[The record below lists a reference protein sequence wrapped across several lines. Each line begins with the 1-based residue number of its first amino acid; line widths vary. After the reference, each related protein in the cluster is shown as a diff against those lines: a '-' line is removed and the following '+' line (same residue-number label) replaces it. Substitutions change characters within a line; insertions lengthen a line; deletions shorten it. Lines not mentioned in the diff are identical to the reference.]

1 MCLLDQLS
9 PVHLKPNPSFRSSV
23 ERPQVA
29 TWPGSYLRTWWI
41 DCLHALPRRRCW
53 SGQGVCP
60 SHDATGNLSA
70 PECQVI
76 RNFKRDRH
84 EFNATDFADLG
95 SEAGRP
101 SSCLS
106 CENRLQRLALLR
118 ISPLVDE
125 KAHSGLGLAGPY
137 VAFERGKGEQ
147 IEAVEPDL
155 AVMAFA
161 DARVRSFP
169 SSSRLQSGAI
179 GRARCRTVSAGY
191 ELNRSTCGRAT
202 IVHMSIAA
210 KSRQTPGVA
219 PS

>member
-1 MCLLDQLS
+1 VLS
-9 PVHLKPNPSFRSSV
+9 RIQVSTRIRDASTRGRSLFRVSWV
-23 ERPQVA
+23 
-29 TWPGSYLRTWWI
+29 G
-41 DCLHALPRRRCW
+41 D
-53 SGQGVCP
+53 
-60 SHDATGNLSA
+60 
-70 PECQVI
+70 
-76 RNFKRDRH
+76 
-84 EFNATDFADLG
+84 
-95 SEAGRP
+95 
-101 SSCLS
+101 
-106 CENRLQRLALLR
+106 
-118 ISPLVDE
+118 
-125 KAHSGLGLAGPY
+125 